1 MLQCQSF
8 GMLLIAVESGK
19 EAIIYIEQQQAEIAI
34 LGMQV
39 PAMDGLTIA
48 DKVRDLP
55 NYKRVPLIMLSSIGN
70 VQSYENSQEVNLD
83 FTAYLSKPIKKSQ
96 LLKILINIF
105 SKDNIS
111 ASTQSKFDH
120 LMADKLP
127 LKIIVAEDNVVNQ
140 KVVINILQRLG
151 YHTDLLANGLEVL
164 PALRRQAYNVILMD
178 LQMREMDGLTATRQ
192 ICQ

>member
-1 MLQCQSF
+1 
-8 GMLLIAVESGK
+8 MLLIAVESGK
-19 EAIIYIEQQQAEIAI
+19 EAIIYIEQQKVEIAI

-55 NYKRVPLIMLSSIGN
+55 NYKRLPLIMLSSIGN

-83 FTAYLSKPIKKSQ
+83 FTAYLSKPMKKSQ

-140 KVVINILQRLG
+140 KVVINILQSLG
-151 YHTDLLANGLEVL
+151 YHADLVANGLEVL

-192 ICQ
+192 ICQEWP